1 MRIDVQHYQHIK
13 VERVLLALYTD
24 KDGRR
29 LVGGIGID
37 QGRDWVDVFNDCA
50 KEITESGQVVDIVE
64 YLRDGRTEDGKKAL
78 S

>member
-1 MRIDVQHYQHIK
+1 MKIDVQNYKHIK

-37 QGRDWVDVFNDCA
+37 KGRDWVDVFNDCA
-50 KEITESGQVVDIVE
+50 KEIAESGQVVDIVE
-64 YLRDGRTEDGKKAL
+64 YLQDGRTEERKVFA
-78 S
+78 